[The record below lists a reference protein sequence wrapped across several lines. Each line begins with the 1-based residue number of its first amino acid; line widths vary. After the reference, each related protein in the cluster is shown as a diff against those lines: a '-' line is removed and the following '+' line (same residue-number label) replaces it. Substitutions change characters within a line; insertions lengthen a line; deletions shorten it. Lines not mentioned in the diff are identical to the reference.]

1 MRLVFLQLTTTA
13 ADVSVA
19 TDGASDV
26 NMIELLTKGGWIM
39 IPLFLMSII
48 AVYILIERYI
58 TIQAAAKDPEKF
70 MEGVKEAV
78 SKGDVEAA
86 LALCETENTPVSR
99 MVEKGLRRLG
109 SPMSTIETAI
119 ENVAKVEIGSLEKN
133 LSALATISGAG
144 PMIGFLG
151 TVIGMIKAFISI
163 AQVEGQIS
171 PRLLAS
177 GIYEA
182 MVTTAAG
189 LIVGVIAYI
198 AYNYL
203 VALIQKVVHGIEHS
217 ALSFMDL
224 LQEPHQ

>member
-1 MRLVFLQLTTTA
+1 MRLVFLQLTSTA
-13 ADVSVA
+13 TDVSVA
-19 TDGASDV
+19 SEGASDV

-39 IPLFLMSII
+39 IPLFLMSVI
-48 AVYILIERYI
+48 AIYILIERYM
-58 TIQAAAKDPEKF
+58 TIKAAAKDPAQF

-86 LALCETENTPVSR
+86 LALCEVENTPVSR

-171 PRLLAS
+171 PKLLAS

-182 MVTTAAG
+182 MVTTAGG

-198 AYNYL
+198 AFNYL

>member
-1 MRLVFLQLTTTA
+1 MRFEFLQLTTPVE
-13 ADVSVA
+13 DVA
-19 TDGASDV
+19 TPVAAASDV
-26 NMIELLTKGGWIM
+26 NMIDLLMKGGWIM
-39 IPLFLMSII
+39 VPLFILSVV
-48 AVYILIERYI
+48 AVYILIERYL
-58 TIQAAAKDPEKF
+58 TIRAAAKDPSAF
-70 MEGVKEAV
+70 IASVKEAV
-78 SKGDVEAA
+78 SKGNIDKA
-86 LALCETENTPVSR
+86 LMLCENENTPVAR
-99 MVEKGLRRLG
+99 MVEKGIRRLG
-109 SPMSTIETAI
+109 SPVATIESAI
-119 ENVAKVEIGSLEKN
+119 ENVAKVEIGALEKN

-171 PRLLAS
+171 PKLLAS

-189 LIVGVIAYI
+189 LIVGIIAYI

-203 VALIQKVVHGIEHS
+203 IALIQKVVQGVEHS
-217 ALSFMDL
+217 ALEFMDL